1 MVEISDVTTDDAKR
15 SSSSPSPSSSP
26 SSSSSFKYVFIPCD
40 DAQPIEEKTLDIPPG
55 REMECLLDALK
66 KHFLEHGMQSME
78 DKTLTKDQQ
87 NAKLREQL
95 EKQSGQKIDDAMLK
109 VAANMQMVQPVA
121 LLPGGTKNNF
131 IHVNM
136 YVDDK
141 GISKGLRLNK
151 RASDFTQLV
160 NMPNHV
166 AGDAFV
172 ARIFDDEKSDFKR
185 IDFRLDEL
193 RSDAKWVEEA
203 RKLNTE
209 RRQNLGNAQETISKM
224 GGNLNPESG
233 MASFG
238 GDGQGG
244 LENMMM
250 GENYQAPPTEADF
263 EETVVEGTKTSYPY
277 TWMQDEEEVVLI
289 ANVPGDVEKSSVSLK
304 FGPGQNKI
312 DLSCAKVEPNV
323 IVSADETLFQ
333 DIVPGDSSWSLVKQ
347 KDGTKNLEVTLVKAK
362 EKLRWLC
369 FTLMRSGEEQKK

>member
-1 MVEISDVTTDDAKR
+1 MVEIAEQHENDGGSTKK
-15 SSSSPSPSSSP
+15 
-26 SSSSSFKYVFIPCD
+26 SFKYVFIPCD
-40 DAQPIEEKTLDIPPG
+40 DSIPIEERMLDIPPG
-55 REMECLLDALK
+55 REMECLLDVLK
-66 KHFLEHGMQSME
+66 KHFLESGVQSME
-78 DKTLTKDQQ
+78 DKTLTKDEQ
-87 NAKLREQL
+87 NRKLKEQL
-95 EKQSGQKIDDAMLK
+95 EKQSGQKIDDEMLK
-109 VAANMQMVQPVA
+109 VAASMQMVQPVA

-160 NMPNHV
+160 NMPNQV

-185 IDFRLDEL
+185 IDFSLDEL

-203 RKLNTE
+203 IQLNTE

-238 GDGQGG
+238 DEADGG
-244 LENMMM
+244 LVNMM
-250 GENYQAPPTEADF
+250 ENYQAPPTEADF
-263 EETVVEGTKTSYPY
+263 KETAVEGTQTSYPY
-277 TWMQDEEEVVLI
+277 TWMQDDEEVVLI
-289 ANVPGDVEKSSVSLK
+289 ANVPGDVEKNSIKLK

-312 DLSCAKVEPNV
+312 DLSCDKVQPTM
-323 IVSADETLFQ
+323 IVSCGETLFQ
-333 DIVPGDSSWSLVKQ
+333 DIVPSDSSWSLVKQ

-369 FTLMRSGEEQKK
+369 FTLMRSGKEQKK

>member
-1 MVEISDVTTDDAKR
+1 MVEISEEEDDDVSKKNNNNK
-15 SSSSPSPSSSP
+15 
-26 SSSSSFKYVFIPCD
+26 SFKYVFIPCD
-40 DAQPIEEKTLDIPPG
+40 ETQPIEEKLLDIPPG
-55 REMECLLDALK
+55 RDMECLLDALK
-66 KHFLEHGMQSME
+66 KHFLESGMQSME
-78 DKTLTKDQQ
+78 DTSVTKDQQ
-87 NAKLREQL
+87 NAKLKEQL
-95 EKQSGQKIDDAMLK
+95 EKQSGQKIDDEMLK

-185 IDFRLDEL
+185 IDFSLDEL

-203 RKLNTE
+203 IKLNTE
-209 RRQNLGNAQETISKM
+209 RRQNLGNAHEKISKM
-224 GGNLNPESG
+224 GGSLNTESG

-238 GDGQGG
+238 DAEGG
-244 LENMMM
+244 LGSMMT
-250 GENYQAPPTEADF
+250 ENYQAPPTEADLNQ
-263 EETVVEGTKTSYPY
+263 ENAVEGTKTSYPY

-289 ANVPGDVEKSSVSLK
+289 ANVPGDVEKNSISLK

-312 DLSCAKVEPNV
+312 DLSCAKIQPNTV
-323 IVSADETLFQ
+323 VSAEETLFQ

-369 FTLMRSGEEQKK
+369 FTLMRSGEEKKK